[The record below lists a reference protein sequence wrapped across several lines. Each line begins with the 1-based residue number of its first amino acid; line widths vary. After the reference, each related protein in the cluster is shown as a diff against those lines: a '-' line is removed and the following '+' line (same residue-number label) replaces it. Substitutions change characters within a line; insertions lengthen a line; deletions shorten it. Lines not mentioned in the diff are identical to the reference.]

1 MHPKLNPFDLILGIV
16 LVIGVI
22 RGRKRGISEELID
35 VIKWIALVVTC
46 AFTYRMLGKLL
57 ANSTGL
63 SIVWANIF
71 SYIVVAILI
80 LVLFKQ
86 IKGAVGEKLVQGDTF
101 GRMEFYLGMVAG
113 AVRFFCVALVFLA
126 LLNAKYSTPA
136 QRAAALKEEIAIYGS
151 SFFPSIETTQQTIF
165 AESISGKFIHD
176 KLKFLLIEAVPPAP
190 VNRDTI
196 GKRRERAVDE
206 IMK

>member
-1 MHPKLNPFDLILGIV
+1 MHQKLNPFDLILAVI
-16 LVIGVI
+16 LVIGVV

-35 VIKWIALVVTC
+35 VIKWITLVVVC
-46 AFTYRMLGKLL
+46 AFTYRMIGDPLS
-57 ANSTGL
+57 NSAGL
-63 SIVWANIF
+63 PIVWANIF
-71 SYIVVAILI
+71 SYVLIAILI

-86 IKGAVGEKLVQGDTF
+86 IKAAVGEKLVQGDTF
-101 GRMEFYLGMVAG
+101 GSMEFYLGMIAG
-113 AVRFFCVALVFLA
+113 ALRFFCIVMVFLA

-151 SFFPSIETTQQTIF
+151 TFFPSIETTQQTVF
-165 AESISGKFIHD
+165 ADSISGKFIHD
-176 KLKFLLIEAVPPAP
+176 KLKVLLIEPLPPRP

-206 IMK
+206 VTR